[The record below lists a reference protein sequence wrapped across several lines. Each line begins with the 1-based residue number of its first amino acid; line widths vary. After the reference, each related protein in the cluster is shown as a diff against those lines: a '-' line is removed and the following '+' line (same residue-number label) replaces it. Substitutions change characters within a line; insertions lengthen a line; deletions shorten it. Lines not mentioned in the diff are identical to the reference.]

1 MKDGVAIGG
10 SKARRGSVRGL
21 VDLRAPL
28 MSTPTALDAPVVFF
42 VYLSFLMVIYIT
54 FIDIKGY

>member
-10 SKARRGSVRGL
+10 SKARRECAGL

-28 MSTPTALDAPVVFF
+28 MSTPTALDAPWFLCV
-42 VYLSFLMVIYIT
+42 SEFLMVIYIT
-54 FIDIKGY
+54 FMDIKGY